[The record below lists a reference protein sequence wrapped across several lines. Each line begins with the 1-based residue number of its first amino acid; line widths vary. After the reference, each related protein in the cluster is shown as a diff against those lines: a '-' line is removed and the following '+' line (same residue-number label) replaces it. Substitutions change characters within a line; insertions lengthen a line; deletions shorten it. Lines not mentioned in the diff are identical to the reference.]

1 MIAKTFE
8 KVNNLLREPHEIKPT
23 KKKTSFKWNCYL

>member
-8 KVNNLLREPHEIKPT
+8 KVNNLLNKPHEKKPT
-23 KKKTSFKWNCYL
+23 MKRHHVNGTIF